1 LSRNLDRQRIDKWLW
16 HARVVRTRT
25 AATALAN
32 TGHVRVNGE
41 RIDSASRN
49 VRIGDVVTIAL
60 DRAVR
65 VLKVAGFAEARG
77 SAVLAAAIF
86 EDLQPLAPRG
96 AAADQPSSLPPGQR
110 EAGSGRPTK
119 RERRLI
125 DQFHKKSDI

>member
-1 LSRNLDRQRIDKWLW
+1 MDRQRIDKWLW

-41 RIDSASRN
+41 RIDSASKN

-65 VLKVAGFAEARG
+65 VLKVAGFADARG

-86 EDLQPLAPRG
+86 EDLQPLAPLRPRP
-96 AAADQPSSLPPGQR
+96 DDSSATLPPGQR